1 MLDWAQLRLLA
12 LYVLAGTS
20 FATAEQGLGH
30 ISHPVEGKV
39 RLPVFADKSIK
50 SSRIK
55 LILSVN
61 GGSQLQAFTTT
72 DGSFSFSAVPAG
84 THMLD
89 VISVD
94 LLFPQVR
101 IDVDGS
107 TGNVAGAY
115 ANNPMQGLPSP
126 LVIRPLAKAE
136 YYEKHPPFNL
146 AGMVMSP
153 YGLMIGFAIFAL
165 VVMPMLK
172 VDPNEYKEI
181 FGDKQAT
188 EVLPGTSSEGKAD
201 QQRLQ

>member
-39 RLPVFADKSIK
+39 RLPGSTAYRAVVSLLSSVSFCPLNLFCAVFADKSIK

-94 LLFPQVR
+94 LLFPQVCSMMGCLCWPQLA
-101 IDVDGS
+101 V
-107 TGNVAGAY
+107 
-115 ANNPMQGLPSP
+115 L
-126 LVIRPLAKAE
+126 LVFK
-136 YYEKHPPFNL
+136 
-146 AGMVMSP
+146 
-153 YGLMIGFAIFAL
+153 
-165 VVMPMLK
+165 
-172 VDPNEYKEI
+172 
-181 FGDKQAT
+181 
-188 EVLPGTSSEGKAD
+188 
-201 QQRLQ
+201 